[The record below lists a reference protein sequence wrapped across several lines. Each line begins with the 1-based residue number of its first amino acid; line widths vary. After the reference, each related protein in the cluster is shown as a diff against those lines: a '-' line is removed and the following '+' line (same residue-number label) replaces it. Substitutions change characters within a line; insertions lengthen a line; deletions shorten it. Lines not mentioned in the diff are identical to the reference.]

1 MNKKEMFEKYK
12 EIIRYGKEFEAMLN
26 KYMNKIEDMTSEE
39 KQLILANL
47 TSEEEVELDDLDDE
61 FSELSENLIH
71 LLL

>member
-1 MNKKEMFEKYK
+1 MFEEYK

>member
-12 EIIRYGKEFEAMLN
+12 EIIRYGKEFEAMWN

>member
-1 MNKKEMFEKYK
+1 M
-12 EIIRYGKEFEAMLN
+12 KEFEAMLN

-47 TSEEEVELDDLDDE
+47 TSEEEVELDDLDNE

>member
-1 MNKKEMFEKYK
+1 MNKKEMFEEYK

-26 KYMNKIEDMTSEE
+26 KYMSKIEDMTSEE

>member
-1 MNKKEMFEKYK
+1 MNKKEMFEEYK

-26 KYMNKIEDMTSEE
+26 KYMSKIEDMTSEE

-61 FSELSENLIH
+61 FSELSET
-71 LLL
+71 

>member
-1 MNKKEMFEKYK
+1 MNKKEMFEEYK

-47 TSEEEVELDDLDDE
+47 TSEEEVVL
-61 FSELSENLIH
+61 
-71 LLL
+71 

>member
-1 MNKKEMFEKYK
+1 MNKKEMFEEYK

>member
-1 MNKKEMFEKYK
+1 
-12 EIIRYGKEFEAMLN
+12 
-26 KYMNKIEDMTSEE
+26 MNKIEDMTSEE

>member
-1 MNKKEMFEKYK
+1 MNKKRCFEEYK
-12 EIIRYGKEFEAMLN
+12 EIIRYVKEFEAMLN